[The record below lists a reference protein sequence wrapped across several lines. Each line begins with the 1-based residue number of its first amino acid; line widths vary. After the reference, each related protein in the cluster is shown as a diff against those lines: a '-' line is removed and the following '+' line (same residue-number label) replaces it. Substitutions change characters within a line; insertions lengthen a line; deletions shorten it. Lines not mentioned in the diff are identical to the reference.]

1 MKLAIL
7 ALAVVGA
14 AAQQPMATQFQA
26 QPMATQFQAPMTTQF
41 QTAAPLAQQNQWFFP
56 QQQQFQ
62 WPTTGATLAP
72 QTFAPQQ
79 NWFPQQQQQYNPW
92 LQQPV
97 APTVPTA
104 KRAADFSEAVR
115 DCVNTKDSWCEGN
128 NWDSKCTEVAE
139 GRECQAAKGTTVSEL
154 EYITVCIRRTGKKY
168 QTENNDGPEEGDTWC
183 SRRLEQWDSMCTMSE
198 EGCAE
203 YVRDLKEK
211 TDATD
216 DEKTIINNMSRNCIQ
231 KRDSWCQNWEDDEA
245 NEVNQWDDL
254 CREIESTCNSPPADA
269 AVRTSAPVQPQLPMQ
284 YFQPQYQMQYM
295 TGANNFFPAAPQQ
308 PSA

>member
-14 AAQQPMATQFQA
+14 SAQVA
-26 QPMATQFQAPMTTQF
+26 TTQF
-41 QTAAPLAQQNQWFFP
+41 QTTAATPQTNQWFFP
-56 QQQQFQ
+56 QNQQFQ
-62 WPTTGATLAP
+62 WPTETLAP
-72 QTFAPQQ
+72 QTWAPASAAPQQ
-79 NWFPQQQQQYNPW
+79 QLPANWWPQQQTYNPW
-92 LQQPV
+92 AVQQPV
-97 APTVPTA
+97 APTAPLA

-115 DCVNTKDSWCEGN
+115 ECVKGKDSWCEGN

-139 GRECQAAKGTTVSEL
+139 GRECQAAKGTTVAEL

-203 YVRDLKEK
+203 YVRELKEK
-211 TDATD
+211 ADPTD
-216 DEKTIINNMSRNCIQ
+216 DETTVINNMSRNCIQ
-231 KRDSWCQNWEDDEA
+231 KRDSWCQNWADEDGND
-245 NEVNQWDDL
+245 VNQWDDL
-254 CREIESTCNSPPADA
+254 CREVESTCNSPPAAA
-269 AVRTSAPVQPQLPMQ
+269 AVRTSAPVQPQLPFQ
-284 YFQPQYQMQYM
+284 YFQPQYQMQYL